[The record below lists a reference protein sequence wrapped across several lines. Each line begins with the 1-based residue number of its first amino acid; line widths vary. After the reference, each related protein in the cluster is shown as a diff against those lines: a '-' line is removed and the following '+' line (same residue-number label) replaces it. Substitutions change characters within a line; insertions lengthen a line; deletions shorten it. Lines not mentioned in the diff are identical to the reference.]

1 MRMRRV
7 CRVYVMCIAMLLFAG
22 IAGAQEP
29 LAFRKAVELALSQS
43 TQIALSN
50 ADETRAFQNYR
61 EAHNSY
67 FPKAAIGS
75 DVGYAYG
82 FPLSLEGSAP
92 TLFNVTA
99 QSPVWNSAQRDFT
112 RATKSDWLA
121 AKSQGKDQRAQV
133 IMDTALTYIEL
144 NKWESKLPILTS
156 ELSVAENIE
165 SNTAE
170 RVKEGIDKGVD
181 RTKAELV
188 MAEVRMHVTEAEG
201 QVDVLRTRL
210 SQLTGLPASSIRTLR
225 DSIPTLKEEPKSNS
239 DSAVTETNAAIAAS
253 EQAALAKELRATG
266 EHRMLY
272 PAADFA
278 AQYGLIN
285 TSLTNFEQFFVPHSF
300 QPHNVTF
307 GLVFRL
313 PFLDSSQRARAAAA
327 DADALRAR
335 KEVEQTKNTIAL
347 NTVKLQHNVQYLQ
360 AARHV
365 ADLRYQIAAND
376 LDAANAR
383 AEAETATQRELQNAA
398 INAAERTL
406 ERINADFEVE
416 RAEADL
422 MRMRGELEDWALAS
436 R

>member
-1 MRMRRV
+1 
-7 CRVYVMCIAMLLFAG
+7 
-22 IAGAQEP
+22 
-29 LAFRKAVELALSQS
+29 
-43 TQIALSN
+43 
-50 ADETRAFQNYR
+50 
-61 EAHNSY
+61 
-67 FPKAAIGS
+67 
-75 DVGYAYG
+75 
-82 FPLSLEGSAP
+82 
-92 TLFNVTA
+92 
-99 QSPVWNSAQRDFT
+99 
-112 RATKSDWLA
+112 
-121 AKSQGKDQRAQV
+121 
-133 IMDTALTYIEL
+133 
-144 NKWESKLPILTS
+144 
-156 ELSVAENIE
+156 
-165 SNTAE
+165 
-170 RVKEGIDKGVD
+170 
-181 RTKAELV
+181 
-188 MAEVRMHVTEAEG
+188 
-201 QVDVLRTRL
+201 
-210 SQLTGLPASSIRTLR
+210 
-225 DSIPTLKEEPKSNS
+225 
-239 DSAVTETNAAIAAS
+239 
-253 EQAALAKELRATG
+253 
-266 EHRMLY
+266 MLY